1 MPSESDTRGLI
12 FSISRSSGEDGPG
25 IRTTVFLKGCPLG
38 CIWCHSPQ
46 SQGALQPRLA
56 FYQNRCILC
65 GACSSACPQGAHTI
79 SGEARHILWEIC
91 DHCGRCVEV
100 CPSRA
105 LEMVGEWLTV
115 DQVMDVVRRDSVYYD
130 NSGGGITFS
139 GGEPTAQPRFLAA
152 CAKQCRVEVIHTALD
167 TCGFVEWPVLERI
180 LPYID
185 LILFDLKH
193 MDSQKHERLT
203 GVNNDLILENLQRID
218 QRAKPIWIRIPL
230 IPGYNDSEENLG
242 RIAEMARHL
251 TAVKK
256 ISILPYNSAAGAKYR
271 LIGRD
276 YSLEGLDYSNE
287 REQEI
292 LQIFTTTKIDV
303 EIGR

>member
-1 MPSESDTRGLI
+1 M
-12 FSISRSSGEDGPG
+12 
-25 IRTTVFLKGCPLG
+25 
-38 CIWCHSPQ
+38 
-46 SQGALQPRLA
+46 
-56 FYQNRCILC
+56 
-65 GACSSACPQGAHTI
+65 I
-79 SGEARHILWEIC
+79 SGEARHILWEKC

-100 CPSRA
+100 CPTRA

-115 DQVMDVVRRDSVYYD
+115 DQVMDVVRRDSVYYE
-130 NSGGGITFS
+130 NSGGGVTFS

-152 CAKQCRVEVIHTALD
+152 CAQQCREEGIHTALD
-167 TCGFVEWPVLERI
+167 TCGFVEWTVLERI
-180 LPYID
+180 LPHID
-185 LILFDLKH
+185 LFLFDLKH

-230 IPGYNDSEENLG
+230 IPGYNDSKENLVG
-242 RIAEMARHL
+242 IAEMARHL
-251 TAVKK
+251 RAVKK

-276 YSLEGLDYSNE
+276 YGLEGLDYSKE
-287 REQEI
+287 REQDI
-292 LQIFTTTKIDV
+292 LRIFATTGITV